1 MEETLHALGGLL
13 LKALPTFLL
22 VVVIHFYLKRVFY
35 KPLDKVL
42 QARGEATEGA
52 RKLADGGRTRAAQ
65 LSAEYEA
72 AMGSARS
79 ELYREQD
86 EMRRRRGQEQATA
99 ITEARSRAQMMV
111 KEARAQLAVDVAE
124 AKKTL
129 AGETDRLAGEIA
141 DSILQWRRN

>member
-22 VVVIHFYLKRVFY
+22 VVVIHFYLKSVFY

-52 RKLADGGRTRAAQ
+52 RKRADGSRARAAQ
-65 LSAEYEA
+65 LSAEYKA
-72 AMGSARS
+72 AMSSARS

-86 EMRRRRGQEQATA
+86 EMRRRRGQEQASA
-99 ITEARSRAQMMV
+99 IMEARSRAQMMV

-141 DSILQWRRN
+141 DSILQWGRN